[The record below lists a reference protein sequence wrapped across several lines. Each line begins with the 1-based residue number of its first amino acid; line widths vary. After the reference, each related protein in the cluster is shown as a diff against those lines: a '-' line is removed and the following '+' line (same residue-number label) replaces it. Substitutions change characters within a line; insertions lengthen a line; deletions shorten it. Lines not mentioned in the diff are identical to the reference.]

1 MDYTRDRKEEYAPN
15 AAVDLI
21 AAGFLLSTEGR

>member
-1 MDYTRDRKEEYAPN
+1 MDFIWARKEEYAPN

-21 AAGFLLSTEGR
+21 AADSLLSGEER